1 MDNRN
6 KQLEDLMNL
15 PTEIN
20 LPTPESL
27 NKPEGLTLPDPA
39 TVFWYKQLNH
49 RTLYINQDIDENIL
63 EYTRM
68 IIEFNREDQGKPIDE
83 RQPIK
88 VFIFSY
94 GGSLDVALHFISVC
108 QVSQTPIYTYNMG
121 VCASAA
127 MLMLLAGHKRFSLPG
142 AQCLLHEG
150 SANFEGT
157 ADQVRQF
164 QKEYERQLELTKS
177 FIFSRTKISKKLY
190 EKNKEKDWYMRDS
203 ELIELGVVDRIVDSI
218 DELFTLARPI
228 PEMI

>member
-1 MDNRN
+1 MKKMN
-6 KQLEDLMNL
+6 EDPLFEITL
-15 PTEIN
+15 PDSEV
-20 LPTPESL
+20 LSAPSGL
-27 NKPEGLTLPDPA
+27 NLPDPA
-39 TVFWYKQLNH
+39 SIFWYKQLNN
-49 RTLYINQDIDENIL
+49 RTIQINQDVDENIL

-68 IIEFNREDQGKPIDE
+68 IVEFNRDDQGKPVEE
-83 RQPIK
+83 REPIK
-88 VFIFSY
+88 ILIFSY

-108 QVSQTPIYTYNMG
+108 QISKTPIYTYNLG

-164 QKEYERQLELTKS
+164 QKEYERQLELTKA

-190 EKNKEKDWYMRDS
+190 EKNKDKDWYMRDA
-203 ELIELGVVDRIVDSI
+203 ELIELGVVDRIVDSV
-218 DELFTLARPI
+218 DELFTPTK
-228 PEMI
+228 